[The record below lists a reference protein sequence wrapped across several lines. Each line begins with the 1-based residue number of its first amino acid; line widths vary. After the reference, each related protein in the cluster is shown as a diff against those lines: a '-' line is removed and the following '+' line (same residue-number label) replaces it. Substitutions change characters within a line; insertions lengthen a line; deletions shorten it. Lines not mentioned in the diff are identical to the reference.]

1 MVRIPIKQHR
11 PSLAASTPRAWHPI
25 EGLRQEVTRLIDDFG
40 QGYWQ
45 PLRRSLFASGPLV
58 RRALTWETGIA
69 PPVDVMES
77 EIAYEIM
84 AEMPGMD
91 ERNIEVKVAD
101 GTLIIK
107 GEKQGKR
114 EEKGRE
120 YYLRERNFGS
130 FERSFTVP
138 ETVDTDKIE
147 ASFKSGVLTLILPK
161 KPEAQK
167 RAKKVEVKA
176 A

>member
-1 MVRIPIKQHR
+1 MVGIPIKQHR
-11 PSLAASTPRAWHPI
+11 SSSAATWHPI
-25 EGLRQEVTRLIDDFG
+25 EGLRQEITRLIDDFG

-58 RRALTWETGIA
+58 RRALTWETGIT

-77 EIAYEIM
+77 EKTYEIM

-91 ERNIEVKVAD
+91 EKNIEVKVAD
-101 GTLIIK
+101 DTLIIK

-114 EEKGRE
+114 EEKGKE

-138 ETVDTDKIE
+138 ETIDTDKIE

-167 RAKKVEVKA
+167 PAKKIEVKA
-176 A
+176 D

>member
-1 MVRIPIKQHR
+1 
-11 PSLAASTPRAWHPI
+11 
-25 EGLRQEVTRLIDDFG
+25 
-40 QGYWQ
+40 
-45 PLRRSLFASGPLV
+45 
-58 RRALTWETGIA
+58 
-69 PPVDVMES
+69 MES
-77 EIAYEIM
+77 EKMYEIM

-91 ERNIEVKVAD
+91 EKNIEVKVAD

-107 GEKQGKR
+107 GEKQEKR
-114 EEKGRE
+114 EETGKE

-138 ETVDTDKIE
+138 ETIDTDKIE

-167 RAKKVEVKA
+167 PAKKIEVEPA
-176 A
+176 

>member
-1 MVRIPIKQHR
+1 
-11 PSLAASTPRAWHPI
+11 
-25 EGLRQEVTRLIDDFG
+25 
-40 QGYWQ
+40 
-45 PLRRSLFASGPLV
+45 
-58 RRALTWETGIA
+58 
-69 PPVDVMES
+69 MES
-77 EIAYEIM
+77 ENAYEIM

-91 ERNIEVKVAD
+91 VKNIEVKVAD

-114 EEKGRE
+114 EEKGKE

-130 FERSFTVP
+130 FKRSFTVP

-161 KPEAQK
+161 NPEAQK
-167 RAKKVEVKA
+167 PAKKVEVKA

>member
-1 MVRIPIKQHR
+1 MVGIPIKQHR
-11 PSLAASTPRAWHPI
+11 SSSAATWHPI

-58 RRALTWETGIA
+58 RRALTWETGIT

-77 EIAYEIM
+77 EKMYEIM

-91 ERNIEVKVAD
+91 EKNIEVKVAD

-107 GEKQGKR
+107 GEKQEKR
-114 EEKGRE
+114 EETGKE

-138 ETVDTDKIE
+138 ETIDTDKIE

-167 RAKKVEVKA
+167 PAKKIEVEPA
-176 A
+176 